1 MKEDKKAEVSY
12 FGFPLIVR
20 DNVPFTR
27 NQLTEYLESNKIG
40 TRNVFSGN
48 LLRHP
53 AYLKIKNKI
62 KVIGSMKNA
71 DLIMNNAF
79 WLGVW
84 PGISQKELVY
94 IKEKIK
100 LFIKNIK

>member
-1 MKEDKKAEVSY
+1 
-12 FGFPLIVR
+12 
-20 DNVPFTR
+20 
-27 NQLTEYLESNKIG
+27 
-40 TRNVFSGN
+40 
-48 LLRHP
+48 
-53 AYLKIKNKI
+53 
-62 KVIGSMKNA
+62 
-71 DLIMNNAF
+71 MNNAF